1 MKSQNTNQAGPLA
14 GTINMQ
20 NPINNINRMAVLAV
34 LVTALASLST
44 LAVVA
49 ATPAVT
55 QDRFTVPFTI
65 PFGVPCVDLP
75 PGVTLVS
82 GVAEFYLRTTTRV
95 DSSGVTHLNINGT
108 ALGAAIDNN
117 GVVYSFNYANH
128 FSIDVPPGEFPQ
140 QIRMTDHFNLNGKG
154 KANQMQV
161 GFVIVGTIDASGDV
175 FPWDTET
182 INIRGDA
189 FNCDPI

>member
-1 MKSQNTNQAGPLA
+1 MCRPSTRS
-14 GTINMQ
+14 
-20 NPINNINRMAVLAV
+20 NIDFR
-34 LVTALASLST
+34 
-44 LAVVA
+44 
-49 ATPAVT
+49 
-55 QDRFTVPFTI
+55 
-65 PFGVPCVDLP
+65 CC
-75 PGVTLVS
+75 
-82 GVAEFYLRTTTRV
+82 RV
-95 DSSGVTHLNINGT
+95 FSEDHHEGGQQWRYPSEIKAT

-128 FSIDVPPGEFPQ
+128 FSVDVPPGEFPQ
-140 QIRMTDHFNLNGKG
+140 QIRMTDHFNLNGEG